1 MLAVLSA
8 EVVLRADDGEAGAVR
23 AMGGQIRAAFVFT
36 IEPDRIA
43 GTDIIMDPSHLAA
56 PDVTIGCVVP
66 RPLSGLAGWPNSAA
80 PCIVPDRDGA
90 RTQESA
96 DQSLS

>member
-1 MLAVLSA
+1 VSGREASAADFGRHRELVEAFPAASRDGDFGRLLAVLSA

-56 PDVTIGCVVP
+56 PDVTIG
-66 RPLSGLAGWPNSAA
+66 
-80 PCIVPDRDGA
+80 
-90 RTQESA
+90 
-96 DQSLS
+96 